1 MNAVVLLAHG
11 APRSLEEIE
20 PFLRSIRRGRPAP
33 PEIVAEV
40 KRRYAL
46 IGGCSPLPEITFAQ
60 ARGLQERLGALARVA
75 VGMKHGAP
83 SIAEAVAEARAAGA
97 RRFLGLPLVP
107 QASEMT
113 TAAYRHALA
122 AALGAE
128 PEMAPSYCDHPLL
141 AEAFAE
147 RVREAMA
154 AHPGA
159 RPVLLFTVHSLP
171 ARIVADGDP
180 YPAEFRRTAEAIAA
194 RLGGPPYRLAYQ
206 SQGMTDDAWLGPPV
220 PEVLRALA
228 CEGWR
233 DVLLVPVGFVADN
246 VEILY
251 DVDIDLRAQAEPL
264 GIRLWRTAS
273 LNDSPRFLD
282 LLEAICREALERAA
296 APRGREGR

>member
-1 MNAVVLLAHG
+1 
-11 APRSLEEIE
+11 
-20 PFLRSIRRGRPAP
+20 
-33 PEIVAEV
+33 
-40 KRRYAL
+40 
-46 IGGCSPLPEITFAQ
+46 
-60 ARGLQERLGALARVA
+60 
-75 VGMKHGAP
+75 
-83 SIAEAVAEARAAGA
+83 
-97 RRFLGLPLVP
+97 
-107 QASEMT
+107 MT

-206 SQGMTDDAWLGPPV
+206 SHGMTDDAWLGPPV

-228 CEGWR
+228 SEGWR